1 MSIINPELYNKIKTK
16 KRLTY
21 SKEIIS
27 SKDYSVL
34 GRIKKFFKDLL
45 KWLVFKKLSTYLLS
59 IPEASGSLRM

>member
-1 MSIINPELYNKIKTK
+1 MSIINPEFYNKIKSK

-34 GRIKKFFKDLL
+34 GRVKKFFKDLL
-45 KWLVFKKLSTYLLS
+45 K
-59 IPEASGSLRM
+59 